1 MSEEAAGVV
10 TSGGHPPVR
19 TAEESPVLSVPL
31 PLLAGVEAED
41 DTEPHIWRGID

>member
-1 MSEEAAGVV
+1 MSEEAAGVI

-19 TAEESPVLSVPL
+19 PGEESPASSVPV

-41 DTEPHIWRGID
+41 DIEPHIWRGID

>member
-10 TSGGHPPVR
+10 TSGGHAPAR
-19 TAEESPVLSVPL
+19 IGEDSPVPSVPV